1 MKQNQNNPLER
12 LAGRDGMTVP
22 EGYFAD
28 FARRMA
34 AELPPRPEIE
44 DPSVIQAAQLN
55 RSFWQRVRPYA
66 YMAAMFAGIW
76 LMLQLFGLFSK
87 PVSLSPM
94 ESNPVLAEAF
104 MNDDFV
110 SDYFIG
116 QAGMDEWD
124 VLDDMISDGTIKELD
139 PSTLVPSNP

>member
-1 MKQNQNNPLER
+1 MKQHHDNPLER
-12 LAGRDGMTVP
+12 LGGRDGMTVP
-22 EGYFAD
+22 EGYFQD

-44 DPSVIQAAQLN
+44 DPGVIRTAELN
-55 RSFWQRVRPYA
+55 RSFWQRIRPYA

-76 LMLQLFGLFSK
+76 LMLQLFGLFSR

-110 SDYFIG
+110 SDYFLDTS
-116 QAGMDEWD
+116 GMDEWD
-124 VLDDMISDGTIKELD
+124 VLDDMIHDGTIEDLD
-139 PSTLVPSNP
+139 PSSLVPSNP